1 MDTYKKILGG
11 FQAIQSM
18 SGADKYNDNARM
30 ESWFTT
36 LKKEKIYKF
45 DTAHM
50 TVEEVKKEVWR
61 HTFTYYNTARI
72 TTVTE
77 DGFSPSVYQGKT
89 SNPKAA
95 T

>member
-18 SGADKYNDNARM
+18 SGADKYYDNARM

-72 TTVTE
+72 TTVT
-77 DGFSPSVYQGKT
+77 
-89 SNPKAA
+89 
-95 T
+95 